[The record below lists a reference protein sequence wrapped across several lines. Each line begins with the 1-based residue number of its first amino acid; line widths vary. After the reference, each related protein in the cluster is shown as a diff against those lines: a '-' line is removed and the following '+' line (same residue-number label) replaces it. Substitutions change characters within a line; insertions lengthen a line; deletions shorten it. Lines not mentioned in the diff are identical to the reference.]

1 MPCSMVLHQVRMA
14 DIPSVASAHTAKPL
28 YKGWLLMYPIAERAS
43 EWVNI
48 TFLYTCWLLVRN
60 VHIFSMWVCVFL
72 FAGARWLDDALT
84 DDCHLQEIKL
94 DNTNGPGE
102 TSLVRPS
109 SDQRSQRAFA
119 FLLQRPKGIEFEGNQ
134 LPCRDVR
141 DYLSSHITVA
151 FAALQG
157 SLYLN
162 TTWTAQRVK
171 RKASIFSKN
180 KSMFELYSE
189 RQGVLV
195 QANSVEESNTWLEH
209 LETVLG

>member
-1 MPCSMVLHQVRMA
+1 M
-14 DIPSVASAHTAKPL
+14 
-28 YKGWLLMYPIAERAS
+28 
-43 EWVNI
+43 
-48 TFLYTCWLLVRN
+48 
-60 VHIFSMWVCVFL
+60 
-72 FAGARWLDDALT
+72 
-84 DDCHLQEIKL
+84 
-94 DNTNGPGE
+94 
-102 TSLVRPS
+102 
-109 SDQRSQRAFA
+109 
-119 FLLQRPKGIEFEGNQ
+119 
-134 LPCRDVR
+134 R

>member
-1 MPCSMVLHQVRMA
+1 MES
-14 DIPSVASAHTAKPL
+14 T
-28 YKGWLLMYPIAERAS
+28 
-43 EWVNI
+43 EWP
-48 TFLYTCWLLVRN
+48 
-60 VHIFSMWVCVFL
+60 
-72 FAGARWLDDALT
+72 A
-84 DDCHLQEIKL
+84 
-94 DNTNGPGE
+94 E

-209 LETVLG
+209 LQTVLG